1 MCHGL
6 RRNLGKA
13 QCLAIQDP
21 YPNGKPAVA
30 QAKAAA
36 PQERFIARFTLGA
49 ESPPILRAV
58 PSPTRKQTVS

>member
-1 MCHGL
+1 MCHAL

-36 PQERFIARFTLGA
+36 PQERFIARSTLEA
-49 ESPPILRAV
+49 ESLGSQRVGLLSIQ
-58 PSPTRKQTVS
+58 TRR